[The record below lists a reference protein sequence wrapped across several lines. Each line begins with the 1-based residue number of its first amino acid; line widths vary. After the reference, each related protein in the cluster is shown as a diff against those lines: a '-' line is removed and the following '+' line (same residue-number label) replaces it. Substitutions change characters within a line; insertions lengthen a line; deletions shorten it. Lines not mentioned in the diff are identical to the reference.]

1 MSSTAPRVTRRWRLQ
16 DAGDSRRDVEG
27 LGRTEADG
35 APMRIEAERTK
46 CAGRTGASV
55 QTRPRSNAER
65 SHHGRR
71 FRVRDRELRYPR
83 RRNLPHL
90 REGFFP
96 ILKKHKG
103 EFFTFDDNT
112 VTFEG
117 SDPRTG
123 RVVMF
128 RFPSEE
134 AARTWYH
141 DPEYQ
146 ALSEHRRGH
155 GTEFL
160 TMVRPAAARLSAPG
174 ETAQDAELSTAY

>member
-1 MSSTAPRVTRRWRLQ
+1 MA
-16 DAGDSRRDVEG
+16 DVPVYLVVNLHVEN
-27 LGRTEADG
+27 E
-35 APMRIEAERTK
+35 EEY
-46 CAGRTGASV
+46 
-55 QTRPRSNAER
+55 
-65 SHHGRR
+65 
-71 FRVRDRELRYPR
+71 LRY
-83 RRNLPHL
+83 
-90 REGFFP
+90 EKGFFP

-146 ALSEHRRGH
+146 ALSEHRRA
-155 GTEFL
+155 GTELKFL
-160 TMVRPAAARLSAPG
+160 TMVHGLPPRG
-174 ETAQDAELSTAY
+174 